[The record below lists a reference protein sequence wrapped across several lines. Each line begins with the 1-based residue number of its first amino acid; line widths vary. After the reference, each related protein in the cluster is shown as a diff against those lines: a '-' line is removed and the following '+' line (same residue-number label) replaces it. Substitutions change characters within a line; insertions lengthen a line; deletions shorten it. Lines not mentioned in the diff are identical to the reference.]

1 MLIKTSQSRKD
12 KMPLSQQFSQYTQL
26 NPVKET
32 TPENKNERTS

>member
-1 MLIKTSQSRKD
+1 MLIKTPQSRKD
-12 KMPLSQQFSQYTQL
+12 KMPLSQFSQYRQL